1 MTVEEVLNGL
11 NFKYCHC
18 VIKRK
23 ENIDIVPLGGGSP
36 DNVINRFGSLQVK
49 ESVIVDNVLIFF
61 VV

>member
-1 MTVEEVLNGL
+1 MTVRDVLMGL

-23 ENIDIVPLGGGSP
+23 ENMEIIPLGGGSV
-36 DNVINRFGSLQVK
+36 DNVINRFGDLDIK
-49 ESVIVDNVLIFF
+49 ESVIVDNILIFF